1 MRTER
6 AQRPC
11 LQLAEA
17 DPKIPKAQGFAVAL
31 LAKATQTLPFFSPEI
46 AMAKVNLSQMSV
58 EALMDL
64 RKRVDE
70 TLNERRAEL
79 QMQLERMALVGGAR
93 VVRGGGS
100 PLRGRKVPPRYRSP
114 SGETWAGRGA
124 KPRWLVAAIKRGKK
138 LDDFLIDKSARKGRR
153 KRRSKR

>member
-1 MRTER
+1 M
-6 AQRPC
+6 
-11 LQLAEA
+11 
-17 DPKIPKAQGFAVAL
+17 PKI
-31 LAKATQTLPFFSPEI
+31 
-46 AMAKVNLSQMSV
+46 NLSGMNV

-64 RKRVDE
+64 RMRVDE
-70 TLNERRAEL
+70 MLVEHRAKL
-79 QMQLERMALVGGAR
+79 IGQLESIAVAGGTR

-100 PLRGRKVPPRYRSP
+100 ALKGRKVPPKYRSR

-124 KPRWLVAAIKRGKK
+124 RPRWLVAAIKGGKK

>member
-1 MRTER
+1 
-6 AQRPC
+6 
-11 LQLAEA
+11 
-17 DPKIPKAQGFAVAL
+17 
-31 LAKATQTLPFFSPEI
+31 
-46 AMAKVNLSQMSV
+46 MAKINLSAMTV

-64 RKRVDE
+64 RKQVDE
-70 TLNERRAEL
+70 MLLEHHAEIEERLKRMDRAI
-79 QMQLERMALVGGAR
+79 ALVAGRR

-100 PLRGRKVPPRYRSP
+100 TLKGRKVPPKYRGP

-124 KPRWLVAAIKRGKK
+124 RPRWLVAAIRGGKR